1 MAANCRYQES
11 TDSVIEEGVP
21 RVKIAFGVS
30 WNDSKKG
37 KAVAACIALL
47 LLLGVSPPAGQ
58 DRAAH
63 AVESF
68 MSVIVR
74 ETTGAGEGPE
84 RAIHRLGGDVV
95 RRIDIVNGFSA
106 EIPRSALGTVR
117 SLPSVHSVTPNRKVN
132 LLSTDPDGSGPLGSM
147 DAVNELID
155 SEAYWGRGFT
165 GQGVDVALIDSGVVP
180 VQGLDAPGKVM
191 NGPDLSLES
200 QDPNVHHLDTLGHGT
215 HLAGIIAGKDAGSA
229 TGQEPFSGVAPDAGI
244 LSVKVANAQGATDVS
259 QVLAAIDWVVQH
271 RNDNGMNVRVLN
283 LSFGTD
289 GTQSYL
295 VDPLTYA
302 AEVAWHKGIV
312 VVVAAGNSQFGD
324 NSLNNP
330 AYDPYVIAVGANDP
344 GTKLEAK
351 GDDVIP
357 TWSARGD
364 GTRNP
369 DFVAPGR
376 SIVSLRDP
384 GSNID
389 LLHPEGRVG
398 ERFFKGTGTSQ
409 AAAVVSGAAA
419 LILSERPH
427 ATPDQVKWLLTK
439 TASNLPQA
447 DAVAQ
452 GAGQIDLGQVV
463 TTKTPEG
470 SQDFP
475 RATGVGSLDAARGS
489 ARLVD
494 ADGVPIEGE
503 VDIFGNS
510 WSGNS
515 WSGNSWS
522 GNSWSGGSWNG
533 NSWSGN
539 SWSGNSWSGNS
550 WSGNSWSGNSWSGNS
565 WSGNSWSGNS
575 WSGNSWSGNSWS
587 GVGWSGNSWSG
598 NSWSGNSWS
607 GNSWSGN
614 SWS

>member
-1 MAANCRYQES
+1 MK
-11 TDSVIEEGVP
+11 T
-21 RVKIAFGVS
+21 AFGVS

-37 KAVAACIALL
+37 KLAAACLALL
-47 LLLGVSPPAGQ
+47 LLLSVVPPAER
-58 DRAAH
+58 DDVARTMDSM
-63 AVESF
+63 V
-68 MSVIVR
+68 SVIVR
-74 ETTGAGEGPE
+74 ETTGADAVAE
-84 RAIHRLGGDVV
+84 RTVRRLGGDVD
-95 RRIDIVNGFSA
+95 RRIDIIDGFSA
-106 EIPRSALGTVR
+106 LIPRSALSTIR
-117 SLPSVHSVTPNRKVN
+117 SLPSVHSVTPNRKVH
-132 LLSTDPDGSGPLGSM
+132 LLSMDDDTSGELGSM
-147 DAVNELID
+147 TDVNTLVG
-155 SEAYWGRGFT
+155 SEAYWERGYT

-180 VQGLDAPGKVM
+180 VEGLDAPGKVM
-191 NGPDLSLES
+191 HGPDLSLES
-200 QDPNVHHLDTLGHGT
+200 QDPNIHHLDTFGHGT
-215 HLAGIIAGKDAGSA
+215 HLAGIIAGDDGDSEGS
-229 TGQEPFSGVAPDAGI
+229 FSGVAPDAGI

-271 RNDNGMNVRVLN
+271 RNDNGLNVRVIN

-295 VDPLTYA
+295 LDPLTYA

-344 GTKLEAK
+344 GTKLKSK

-357 TWSARGD
+357 SWSARGD

-376 SIVSLRDP
+376 SVVSLRDP
-384 GSNID
+384 GSHID
-389 LLHPEGRVG
+389 LLHPEGRLG
-398 ERFFKGTGTSQ
+398 ERFFKGSGTSQ
-409 AAAVVSGAAA
+409 SAAVVSGAVA
-419 LILSERPH
+419 LLLSERPE
-427 ATPDQVKWLLTK
+427 ATPDQVKWLLAK
-439 TASNLPQA
+439 TATNLPNT

-452 GAGQIDLGQVV
+452 GAGQIDLRKVV
-463 TTKTPEG
+463 STKTSEV

-475 RATGVGSLDAARGS
+475 RATGVGSLDAARGGS
-489 ARLVD
+489 RLVD
-494 ADGVPIEGE
+494 FEGVPIEGE

-550 WSGNSWSGNSWSGNS
+550 WSGNSWSGNSWSG
-565 WSGNSWSGNS
+565 
-575 WSGNSWSGNSWS
+575 
-587 GVGWSGNSWSG
+587 VGWSGNSWSG